1 LDTLPEIFNGCNANQ
16 VLIVPFGGIFLPET
30 IAQAIAQLVSEQ
42 KMVGKSLKPK
52 KDLELLRGSAKYT
65 DDLKLPNMVYAAFL
79 RSPYG
84 HARIKSIDSTRASE
98 LDGVVYVLT
107 GRETAKQLVYWMQ
120 KQGMRT
126 PERLSLAT
134 DKVRFVGEPIVAVA
148 AKSRAIAEDAVELID
163 IEFEPLP
170 VIVDAEKSLENPGR
184 ALLYE
189 EWGDNVLFHDQHR
202 SKGTDEIFRNAD
214 CVLKERLVSNRYS
227 PTPIETRAIVASYD
241 RNENTLLVYSST
253 QFPHVL
259 RTFLSQTVDFPENR
273 IRVIAPKVGGGF
285 GIKSA
290 VFQDEVSTVILSM
303 KLGRPVKWIE
313 DRKEHLLVA
322 GHERQQV
329 HYVEC
334 AFKKNGALLAV
345 RDKII
350 ADFGC
355 SGTFWTE
362 VQPAMLTCASIPG
375 PYKLEYY
382 DFDLW
387 CVVTN
392 KAACGP
398 HRGFGRP
405 VAAYV
410 IERMMDIAA
419 KKLGLD
425 PVEIR
430 LRNMLDPTDLPWT
443 TPIGVVY
450 DTGNYKE
457 VLKRT
462 LKLSRFEELRKEQKR
477 SLSSGKFVG
486 LGIATYVEY
495 TAPASSRL
503 QGPLGWAVGGWES
516 CRLTADPSGKISAHL
531 GMAGQGQ
538 AHETIFAQIISDALG
553 VKFDDIIVEEGD
565 TTSSPYG
572 FGAWASRG
580 TVTAGGA
587 CIKASRKM
595 KDKVLLIAG
604 HVLKE
609 APEDLEI
616 RDGLIFTKK
625 NPRQKSIT
633 FKEVADL
640 SLRHSSKLPEG
651 MEPGLDVISFYEPE
665 APTTCSYATHLALV
679 EIDPETGNLKLL
691 KYFIVDDSGVLVN
704 PLTAHGQVHGSLAH
718 GIGGAILEE
727 LSYNSN
733 GQLASSTFIDY
744 LLPTADLMPEVL
756 VDSIEI
762 PSLTLGG
769 FKGLGEGA
777 AIPTAAA
784 IANAIDDA
792 LSSFGVRFVE
802 LPAKPE
808 TVLSLLSKSN
818 R

>member
-1 LDTLPEIFNGCNANQ
+1 
-16 VLIVPFGGIFLPET
+16 
-30 IAQAIAQLVSEQ
+30 
-42 KMVGKSLKPK
+42 MVGKSLKPR
-52 KDLELLRGSAKYT
+52 KDIELLRGSASYA
-65 DDLKLPNMVYAAFL
+65 DDIKLPNMVYAAFL

-84 HARIKSIDSTRASE
+84 HARIKRIDTTRASE

-120 KQGMRT
+120 KPGMRT

-134 DKVRFVGEPIVAVA
+134 DKVRYVGEPIVAVA
-148 AKSRAIAEDAVELID
+148 ALSRAIAEDALELID

-170 VIVDAEKSLENPGR
+170 VVIDAERSLENPGQ

-189 EWGDNVLFHDQHR
+189 EWGDNVLFHEEHKTR
-202 SKGTDEIFRNAD
+202 GTEEMFKKAD

-227 PTPIETRAIVASYD
+227 PTPIETRGIVSSYD
-241 RNENTLLVYSST
+241 KNENALVVYAST

-259 RTFLSQTVDFPENR
+259 RTFLSQTLDFPENR
-273 IRVIAPKVGGGF
+273 IRVIAPRVGGGF

-329 HYVEC
+329 HYVDC
-334 AFKKNGALLAV
+334 AFKKDGTLLAV
-345 RDKII
+345 RDKIV
-350 ADFGC
+350 ADFGS

-362 VQPAMLTCASIPG
+362 VQPAMLTCASLPG

-392 KAACGP
+392 KAPCGP

-410 IERMMDIAA
+410 IERMMDIGA
-419 KKLGLD
+419 KALGLD

-430 LRNMLDPTDLPWT
+430 LKNMLEPHDLPWT

-457 VLKRT
+457 VLKRVI
-462 LKLSRFEELRKEQKR
+462 KVSKYEELRLEQEKFQR
-477 SLSSGKFVG
+477 QGRFVG

-516 CRLTADPSGKISAHL
+516 CRLTADPSGKITAHL

-553 VKFDDIIVEEGD
+553 VKVDDIIVEEGD
-565 TTSSPYG
+565 TLSSPYG

-580 TVTAGGA
+580 TVTTGGA

-595 KDKVLLIAG
+595 KQKVLLIAS
-604 HVLKE
+604 HILKE
-609 APEDLEI
+609 PPENLEL
-616 RDGLIFTKK
+616 RDSLIFSTKDPK
-625 NPRQKSIT
+625 QKSIT
-633 FKEVADL
+633 FKEVADI
-640 SLRHSSKLPEG
+640 SLRLSSRLPEG
-651 MEPGLDVISFYEPE
+651 MEPGLDFISFYEPD

-679 EIDPETGNLKLL
+679 EIDQETGNIKLL

-704 PLTAHGQVHGSLAH
+704 PMTAHGQVHGSLAH

-727 LSYNSN
+727 LSYDPD
-733 GQLASSTFIDY
+733 GQLASSTFVDY
-744 LLPTADLMPEVL
+744 LLPTAAFMPEVV

-769 FKGLGEGA
+769 FKGLGEGG
-777 AIPTAAA
+777 AIPTAGA
-784 IANAIDDA
+784 ITNAIDNA
-792 LSSFGVRFVE
+792 LYKFGVKFVE

-808 TVLSLLSKSN
+808 RIFSLIRRRK
-818 R
+818 